1 MKRILFC
8 LIIALSALTLSAVQ
22 PQRGY
27 RAFVDWNNF
36 LDLDFGFLA
45 GEPGDS
51 KVFTGLTTGHGYQF
65 NDWLYVGGGT
75 GFMYNLSWKS
85 YNHHGDLRFV
95 IPVFAEAR
103 LDAKW
108 YRFTPYFSL
117 QVGANVAN
125 HVGEYICPTVGY
137 RFNWGRKCAINF
149 GLGATIL
156 GSRHEYHEH
165 ILQPGGGIDLGPLV
179 HYHGTD
185 VKFTA
190 RLGFEFQLP

>member
-1 MKRILFC
+1 MKRVLLC
-8 LIIALSALTLSAVQ
+8 LVIALSALTASALQ
-22 PQRGY
+22 PQKGY

-36 LDLDFGFLA
+36 LDIDFGFLA

-51 KVFTGLTTGHGYQF
+51 KVFTGLTTSHGYQF
-65 NDWLYVGGGT
+65 NNWLYVGGGS
-75 GFMYNLSWKS
+75 GFMYNLGWKN
-85 YNHHGDLRFV
+85 YNRYSDRRFV

-125 HVGEYICPTVGY
+125 HGGEYISPIIGY
-137 RFNWGRKCAINF
+137 RFNWGKNCGINF
-149 GLGATIL
+149 GLGATVF
-156 GSRHEYHEH
+156 GSQYEYHEH
-165 ILQPGGGIDLGPLV
+165 LMQPGGGIDFGPLKT
-179 HYHGTD
+179 YRGTY

-190 RLGFEFQLP
+190 RLGFEF